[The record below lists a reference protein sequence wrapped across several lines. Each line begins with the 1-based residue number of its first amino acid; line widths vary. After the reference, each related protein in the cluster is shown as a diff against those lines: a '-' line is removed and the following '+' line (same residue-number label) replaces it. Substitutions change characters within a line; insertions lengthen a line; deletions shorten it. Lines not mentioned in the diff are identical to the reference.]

1 VAYTFNGVT
10 KRITLSSGTVVL
22 DLIDLHSRWKDWLLL
37 GNAGFVQAFG
47 TVGGETP
54 KIPLYLFVS
63 NGWKIVPQSANHALS
78 VINGVLETDDA
89 SEPFVDPAGGYSIRI
104 KLESPGIAIGY
115 SSSGST
121 GPTAES
127 IAAAIGQRVI
137 DNGLSNDAL
146 LRILLAALAG
156 KTAGLGTDTEQYLAQ
171 DGITPR
177 ITAQFDA
184 NNNRTSVT
192 LNGV

>member
-127 IAAAIGQRVI
+127 IAAAIGQRII
-137 DNGLSNDAL
+137 DNGMSNDAL

-192 LNGV
+192 LNGA